1 MSKAH
6 KRHIAKTITWR
17 VIGTIDTIVLSWF
30 ITGDPITGVQIGM
43 AEVVTKMVL
52 YYLHERV
59 WFNLEAGLTK
69 TGNSRKRHIAK
80 TFTWRMV
87 GTLDTMILAWV
98 ISGDPMVG
106 LKVGAAEIITKIVLY
121 YLHERV
127 WYNLDYGLTN
137 RRSKDVRKYKS
148 L

>member
-1 MSKAH
+1 MAKAH
-6 KRHIAKTITWR
+6 KRHIAKAITWR
-17 VIGTIDTIVLSWF
+17 VIGTIDTILLSWF

-43 AEVVTKMVL
+43 AEVITKMVL
-52 YYLHERV
+52 YYLRERV
-59 WFNLEAGLTK
+59 WFNLEAGFTK

-80 TFTWRMV
+80 TFTWRVV

-106 LKVGAAEIITKIVLY
+106 LKVGGAEVITKIVLY

-127 WYNLDYGLTN
+127 WYKLDYGLTN
-137 RRSKDVRKYKS
+137 RRSKDVRKHKT